1 MLVVSRL
8 LYGCSK
14 FDQDFTRSSI
24 NEVTVTTSE
33 TSFSLV
39 QFEKLVIPV
48 EIKSTLNQTE
58 SYNYSWKAIGEDSV
72 YVLSDKK
79 DLDIVVEIP
88 PGSYNLQY
96 ELKDGKNGLSYN
108 NIYQLTV
115 NGAFY
120 EGWLVS
126 HNVGTQGR
134 LSFVRSDNTVFED
147 PASEVNSLTFQG
159 KAIASFYSAIQF
171 YTDYASIHYFT
182 DEGVYRFDPNNFL
195 LTGTTNNVLPGETQF
210 ANIAYGA
217 SVMGADQYIINDG
230 DVHAGM
236 GSFYSDQIL
245 MPYSE
250 GFAIGYRIFPAVIT
264 SAQLAT
270 YFYDNQSKRFLQAP
284 YLSRELQPVTSAS
297 DALFNMAN
305 IGKTMIA
312 ADKGRSSFSSAIFYF
327 VMEDNNG
334 RYFYGLN
341 GSVPSIFQ
349 KVENNKCPDFSTA
362 TSFATSGVFEH
373 MYYAVNNKLYLYNM
387 VANSAEL
394 LYSFPTGE
402 VIKDIE
408 MKRSTSKTLAV
419 ATLNGTAGTFHT
431 FDIDDLGHFVGN
443 APSKSLTGFGSIV
456 HISPR

>member
-1 MLVVSRL
+1 MLVVSGL
-8 LYGCSK
+8 LSGCSK
-14 FDQDFTRSSI
+14 FDQDFTRTPV

-48 EIKSTLNQTE
+48 EIKSTLNQME
-58 SYNYSWKAIGEDSV
+58 NYNYSWKAIADDSV
-72 YVLSDKK
+72 YMLSDKK
-79 DLDIVVEIP
+79 NLDVIVEIP
-88 PGSYNLQY
+88 PGSYNLHY
-96 ELKDGKNGLSYN
+96 EVKDNRNGLSYN

-126 HNVGTQGR
+126 HNIDNQGK

-147 PASEVNSLTFQG
+147 PATEVNSLTFEG

-171 YTDYASIHYFT
+171 YTEYASIHYFT
-182 DEGVYRFDPNNFL
+182 DAGIYRFDPNNFL
-195 LTGTTNNVLPGETQF
+195 LTGTTSNVLPGETNF
-210 ANIAYGA
+210 ADIAYGA
-217 SVMGADQYIINDG
+217 SVMGADQYIVNDG

-250 GFAIGYRIFPAVIT
+250 GFATGHKLFPAVIT

-312 ADKGRSSFSSAIFYF
+312 ADKGRTSFNSAIFYF
-327 VMEDNNG
+327 VMEDVNG

-341 GSVPSIFQ
+341 GSTPSIFQ
-349 KVENNKCPDFSTA
+349 KVDDTKCPNFSTA

-387 VANSAEL
+387 VANTAEL
-394 LYSFPTGE
+394 LYSFPSGE
-402 VIKDIE
+402 QIKDIE
-408 MKRSTSKTLAV
+408 MKRSTSKSLAV
-419 ATLNGTAGTFHT
+419 ATLNGTAGTFHI

-443 APSKSLTGFGSIV
+443 TPSKSLTGFGSIA